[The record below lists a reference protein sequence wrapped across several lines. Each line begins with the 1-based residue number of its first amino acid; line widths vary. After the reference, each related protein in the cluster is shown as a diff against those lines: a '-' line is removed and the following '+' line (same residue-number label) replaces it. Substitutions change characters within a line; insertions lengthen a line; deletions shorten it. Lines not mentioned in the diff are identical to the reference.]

1 MKFCKV
7 TLTFDS
13 ADKILR
19 CDHSNE
25 SSPPVLTHGA
35 ICFSKFHK
43 TKFGQNLLSA
53 KFGSE
58 RVKTSLQWPP
68 SSVPI
73 GRCRDVQL

>member
-1 MKFCKV
+1 MEFCKV

-25 SSPPVLTHGA
+25 SYLLFKIPQNK
-35 ICFSKFHK
+35 IW
-43 TKFGQNLLSA
+43 KFGRNLLSA

-58 RVKTSLQWPP
+58 RVKEKKEGDKKEIFGGKATIPH
-68 SSVPI
+68 V
-73 GRCRDVQL
+73 